1 MISIVRSGVPSIQK
15 AAAMAASLVFAVLAQ
30 GIETEASA
38 QQNIDEPTID
48 PIFGRRPPPPPR
60 EIGPMNDEEYD
71 APQPWDPFRGF
82 VGVLTIL
89 VPETTNLSVGVGP
102 QYTPDYFGSD
112 DYWFQPD
119 PQVYVRF
126 RNFLFFD
133 DDGADLAL
141 FGFSGFSIGPSIRI
155 AGRRRE
161 QDNDALVGL
170 GDIGFALEAGG
181 FIATTFL
188 DRISLRA
195 KLRKG
200 VAGGHEGWIA
210 DAQGTVLMYTSDRF
224 SASFSGNLTWI
235 DDNYADTYFSVTPG
249 QAATSGLP
257 VFDAE
262 AGFRDVGGSFNGYI
276 NVGKRWSVNPYVRYR
291 RIFRD
296 IAATPIID
304 QFGSRDQFTVGFH
317 LMREFKFGE

>member
-1 MISIVRSGVPSIQK
+1 MPFEKSGERPSPKRALLAIVAVIAAWANP
-15 AAAMAASLVFAVLAQ
+15 AAA
-30 GIETEASA
+30 
-38 QQNIDEPTID
+38 QQTIDEPTLD
-48 PIFGRRPPPPPR
+48 PIFGKRPPPPVR
-60 EIGPMNDEEYD
+60 EVGPMNDEEYD
-71 APQPWDPFRGF
+71 QPQPWDPFRGF

-112 DYWFQPD
+112 DYEFQPD

-141 FGFSGFSIGPSIRI
+141 FGFSGFAIGPSLRI

-161 QDNDALVGL
+161 RDNPALVGL
-170 GDIGFALEAGG
+170 GDIGFTFEAGG

-210 DAQGTVLMYTSDRF
+210 DGQGTILLFTTKRF
-224 SASFSGNLTWI
+224 SASFSGNITWV
-235 DDNYADTYFSVTPG
+235 DDNYADTFFSVTPG
-249 QAATSGLP
+249 QAAASGLP
-257 VFDAE
+257 VFDAD

-276 NVGKRWSVNPYVRYR
+276 NIGKRWSVNPYVRYR
-291 RIFRD
+291 RIFQD
-296 IAATPIID
+296 IADTPIID
-304 QFGSRDQFTVGFH
+304 QFGSRDQFVAGFH
-317 LMREFKFGE
+317 LMREFTFDM